1 MILVPVLPEKIIN
14 LCEHEILTPC
24 KTNIV
29 ERKTLL
35 DLKLSDFVCFML
47 INVKMPTSVGILKL
61 MSMINLILS

>member
-14 LCEHEILTPC
+14 LYEHEILTPY

-35 DLKLSDFVCFML
+35 DLKLSDFVCFMA

-61 MSMINLILS
+61 MINLILS